1 MALPGMQLP
10 HGAYAK
16 ALLQPVD
23 QPRQLLGRDVG
34 FADGKSVLALS
45 QALGNQHVHGRRL
58 EAEVG
63 FELAPETMETQ
74 ADQLGDM
81 PGIPARCRQL
91 QVQRHHL
98 CIVQETRLRHDSEQ
112 QQPQQAGADGIALQ
126 VAGESLFT
134 ATARLPQVELLA
146 PRAAVGKNTV
156 EAIQSGIVF
165 GAAAE
170 LEGMVDRMEKELGSA
185 TVVATGGLAPIV
197 IAHTGAIDRY
207 EPWLTLEGLRLVYE
221 RNASADD

>member
-1 MALPGMQLP
+1 MALPGMQLA
-10 HGAYAK
+10 HGASAQ

-63 FELAPETMETQ
+63 FELAPQTMETQ

-81 PGIPARCRQL
+81 PGIPARCRQP

-126 VAGESLFT
+126 VAGENLEQVRCRLQHVLLSHDRLDEGGHSVAYVTDT
-134 ATARLPQVELLA
+134 APFRNPNYH
-146 PRAAVGKNTV
+146 AAGDTP
-156 EAIQSGIVF
+156 ET
-165 GAAAE
+165 
-170 LEGMVDRMEKELGSA
+170 LDYDRMA
-185 TVVATGGLAPIV
+185 RVV
-197 IAHTGAIDRY
+197 D
-207 EPWLTLEGLRLVYE
+207 GLRGVVGELT
-221 RNASADD
+221 SP